1 MSALLN
7 KGISKQIR
15 VITVLMVFLNYDQPG
30 YAGNYRR
37 IFMLLRLSPNVH
49 IDYLTAE
56 IKPMKMY
63 NSQIKERFGFTI
75 PEYKTITPYV
85 PVLPQGKSETQTD
98 VLSSFSLLLFK
109 IINLIQIIIRTLRN
123 PAARHADIVCVPDIC
138 RLSVLGGYLISK
150 LIRRPCVV
158 TIQLLPPWIVGAKD
172 GTSGLYRE
180 LRKTNPPVGASVQ
193 SLAAAFLLFVLSK
206 SALIFMTQY
215 SLELYVKST
224 KSKSDNCFVNPNGL
238 FEHQITLQTKKEF
251 DAIFIGTQDERKGII
266 HLIEVW
272 KHVVAKQSGAQ
283 LLTVGELSPEM
294 NIKIQSK
301 IHECSLERNVTVK
314 TPVSESE
321 KMRLL
326 ASSKLLVV
334 PKHQALPMVVGEAIS
349 AGIPV
354 IAYDRSP
361 PLREIYGYESPL
373 LVKQTDNPVAFAKTV
388 TTLLLMSPNE
398 RSKLSEP
405 VGQNNDQYEWN
416 ATMLRERAVYENILE
431 LTISCYHESIS

>member
-1 MSALLN
+1 MSTLN
-7 KGISKQIR
+7 KGISKKIK
-15 VITVLMVFLNYDQPG
+15 VITVLMVFLNYDPPS

-37 IFMLLRLSPNVH
+37 IFMLLRLSPHVH
-49 IDYLTAE
+49 INYLTAE
-56 IKPMKMY
+56 IKPMKIY

-85 PVLPQGKSETQTD
+85 PVLPQSTSETQTD
-98 VLSSFSLLLFK
+98 VLSSFSPLLFK

-158 TIQLLPPWIVGAKD
+158 TIQLLPSWLIGAVD
-172 GTSGLYRE
+172 GTRGLYRE
-180 LRKTNPPVGASVQ
+180 LRKTNSPVGASIR
-193 SLAAAFLLFVLSK
+193 SIAAAFLLFVLSK
-206 SALIFMTQY
+206 STLIFMTQY

-224 KSKSDNCFVNPNGL
+224 KSKSGNCFVNPNGL
-238 FEHQITLQTKKEF
+238 FEHPITLQTEKEF

-266 HLIEVW
+266 HLFEVW
-272 KHVVAKQSGAQ
+272 KHVVAEQSGAQ
-283 LLTVGELSPEM
+283 LLTVGELSSEM
-294 NIKIQSK
+294 NAKIQSK
-301 IHECSLERNVTVK
+301 IHEYSLERNVTVK

-321 KMRLL
+321 KERLL
-326 ASSKLLVV
+326 SSSKLLVV

-349 AGIPV
+349 AGLPV

-373 LVKQTDNPVAFAKTV
+373 LVKPIDDASAFAKTV
-388 TTLLLMSPNE
+388 TMLLSADSNI
-398 RSKLSEP
+398 RSKLAKPLGLKS
-405 VGQNNDQYEWN
+405 GKFEWN
-416 ATMLRERAVYENILE
+416 KMMQRERTIYENVLKTYSK
-431 LTISCYHESIS
+431 LDQ